1 VEEEGEEEEDDD
13 DSERRE
19 DTVEADEA
27 LPSSFVDLSCFLVLP
42 SSSLTKLPV
51 SFLLVA
57 AVAK

>member
-1 VEEEGEEEEDDD
+1 MEEEEEDDD
-13 DSERRE
+13 DSERSE
-19 DTVEADEA
+19 DTVEADKA
-27 LPSSFVDLSCFLVLP
+27 LPSSFVDLPCIRVLP